1 MDLSRARGNR
11 GTGASMTKKSRA
23 HDQEA
28 WTNATK
34 ICRLTA
40 RQVEMA
46 RALGMNPR
54 KLPRL
59 GPSAQQRW
67 KLPVGEFIEESYRKR
82 FAGGPRDQHAR
93 GGEPRSHKPPGA
105 DLDASAPEHHY
116 RDPACQLSDLACYL
130 VNLADDL
137 QRWAV
142 HGSIDP
148 ELLPEIRAELQ
159 AIATALETGDPIS
172 PIPAIPL
179 PPKPPRRRLSHGRQ
193 ERAFDDQD
201 IPF

>member
-1 MDLSRARGNR
+1 MKS
-11 GTGASMTKKSRA
+11 SKKRQA
-23 HDQEA
+23 HAQEA

-59 GPSAQQRW
+59 RPSPQQRW

-82 FAGGPRDQHAR
+82 FGRGPRDQHSR
-93 GGEPRSHKPPGA
+93 GGDLRSPKPSSA
-105 DLDASAPEHHY
+105 DPDASAPERL

-137 QRWAV
+137 QQWVV

-148 ELLPEIRAELQ
+148 TLLPEIREELQ
-159 AIATALETGDPIS
+159 AIATALETGDWIS
-172 PIPAIPL
+172 PVPAIPL
-179 PPKPPRRRLSHGRQ
+179 PPQQRRRDVSRQGGQ
-193 ERAFDDQD
+193 ERAFDDED